1 MDGRLERGIH
11 VRIGRISKL
20 ITCAVLVLSSVSL
33 GAILYLRRPVETRA
47 PAGSSVIASPEDRI
61 GQPRGYGMAWYAAMA
76 ATALNAMIILFSL
89 VVFFQRRVVNPVTEL
104 REKAGRLAAGD
115 KTVRFIRENDRSEV
129 GDLARSLE
137 EFRVAGE
144 ILETKTAE
152 LRELN
157 EEQRAIFDSATMG
170 IVLLKDLVIVRCNR
184 GLEELFGYGPGELE
198 GKTTRCWY
206 EDEESYLDAI
216 HDLQHQLSESGCHR
230 KERRLVRKD
239 GSSFWARGKGQ
250 LLNRDDPAR
259 GLVGRIDDITTE
271 REAAEAVVRAKE
283 EAEEA
288 NRLKSRLV
296 ANMSHE
302 MLTPLN
308 AILGLTHLALKSDD
322 LLRSRDYLLKIRESG
337 RYLLGLINNIFDFSG
352 TGSGRIALETEE
364 FDLEE
369 LVCRIA
375 KDLNEKAVCKGL
387 EFVINIASDVPR
399 YLVGDPLRIGQILLN
414 FGANAVKFTEHG
426 EICLGAR
433 VLERGG
439 EDALI
444 CFTVRDTGI
453 GLTREELG
461 RLFSGFHQADMSDT
475 RRYGGAGLGLA
486 ISKKLA
492 DLMGGGIG
500 AESEYGKGSVFWFSA
515 RLGIGKG
522 ETASLIPSLDLRGC
536 RILVVDDNESARAA
550 LCDMLRSM
558 MFNVEDAPSGT
569 LALRQAEQ
577 ALSLE
582 RPYQAVLIDR
592 GMPGMDGIE
601 TAARIRS
608 LSPGSPPGIILMKG
622 AGDNGRP
629 YEGDGADD
637 MEILTKPVPPSVLF
651 DTIIRA
657 LSRLA
662 GRDREFTAANPAL
675 EGRLK
680 TIAGA
685 RILLVEDNEINR
697 EVAVELLRGAGL
709 RVDTAGNGREALG
722 MLNGSVYELVLMD
735 MQMPV
740 MDGVTATGAIRA
752 NPLWKD
758 IPVIAMTANVMPS
771 YREECRAAGMN
782 DFIPKPIDPSLLWS
796 ALLKWI
802 QPRKGD
808 AEGPSPPE
816 SPDASLPLALDGI
829 DTALGLRLLLD
840 NRDLYIAILR
850 KFLLNHGDTA
860 AEIRHALD
868 AGDLW
873 TAGRIAHTMK
883 GVAGNIGAMNLHSL
897 AAELERGIRNGA
909 APEEVERRMMMFQ
922 EALDALVRE
931 LRMKLPPEEAPEP
944 VQVDGEALEVICD
957 FLAEL
962 LKQDDAEAVELF
974 GENEN
979 LLRAAFPEE
988 FGPME
993 KAIRRFDFDV
1003 ALAILEKTRSV
1014 TVSDAAHA

>member
-1 MDGRLERGIH
+1 
-11 VRIGRISKL
+11 
-20 ITCAVLVLSSVSL
+20 
-33 GAILYLRRPVETRA
+33 
-47 PAGSSVIASPEDRI
+47 
-61 GQPRGYGMAWYAAMA
+61 MA

-89 VVFFQRRVVNPVTEL
+89 VFFFQRRVVNPVIEL
-104 REKAGRLAAGD
+104 RERAARLASGD

-144 ILETKTAE
+144 MLETKTAE

-170 IVLLKDLVIVRCNR
+170 IVLMKDLVIVRCNR
-184 GLEELFGYGPGELE
+184 RLEELFGYGPGELE

-216 HDLQHQLSESGCHR
+216 HDLQCQLSESGCHR

-239 GSSFWARGKGQ
+239 GSSFWVRGKGR
-250 LLNRDDPAR
+250 LMNRDNPAL
-259 GLVGRIDDITTE
+259 GMVGIIDDITME
-271 REAAEAVVRAKE
+271 REAAEAIGRAKE

-322 LLRSRDYLLKIRESG
+322 LSRSRDYLLKIRESG

-352 TGSGRIALETEE
+352 TESGSIALEKEE

-387 EFVINIASDVPR
+387 EFIINIASDVPR
-399 YLVGDPLRIGQILLN
+399 YLIGDPLRIGQILLN
-414 FGANAVKFTEHG
+414 FGANAVKFTERG

-461 RLFSGFHQADMSDT
+461 RLFSGFHQVDMSDT

-500 AESEYGKGSVFWFSA
+500 AESEYGKGSIFWFSA

-522 ETASLIPSLDLRGC
+522 DTASLIPSLDMRGC
-536 RILVVDDNESARAA
+536 RVLVVD
-550 LCDMLRSM
+550 
-558 MFNVEDAPSGT
+558 
-569 LALRQAEQ
+569 
-577 ALSLE
+577 
-582 RPYQAVLIDR
+582 
-592 GMPGMDGIE
+592 
-601 TAARIRS
+601 
-608 LSPGSPPGIILMKG
+608 
-622 AGDNGRP
+622 
-629 YEGDGADD
+629 
-637 MEILTKPVPPSVLF
+637 
-651 DTIIRA
+651 
-657 LSRLA
+657 
-662 GRDREFTAANPAL
+662 
-675 EGRLK
+675 
-680 TIAGA
+680 
-685 RILLVEDNEINR
+685 DNEINR

-709 RVDTAGNGREALG
+709 RVDTADNGREALE
-722 MLNGSVYELVLMD
+722 MLKAAGYELVLMD

-802 QPRKGD
+802 PPRKGD
-808 AEGPSPPE
+808 AEGLSPPE
-816 SPDASLPLALDGI
+816 SPDASLPLAFDGI

-840 NRDLYIAILR
+840 NRDLYISILR

-860 AEIRHALD
+860 AEIRQALET
-868 AGDLW
+868 GDLW

-909 APEEVERRMMMFQ
+909 APEEVERRMMLFR

-944 VQVDGEALEVICD
+944 AQVDGEALEVICD

-962 LKQDDAEAVELF
+962 LKQDDADAVELF

-988 FGPME
+988 FGHLE
-993 KAIRRFDFDV
+993 KAIRRYDLDV
-1003 ALAILEKTRSV
+1003 ALATLENARSV
-1014 TVSDAAHA
+1014 TVSGAAHSG

>member
-1 MDGRLERGIH
+1 M
-11 VRIGRISKL
+11 
-20 ITCAVLVLSSVSL
+20 SL
-33 GAILYLRRPVETRA
+33 GAILYPRRPVETRA
-47 PAGSSVIASPEDRI
+47 PAGSAVIAAPEARA
-61 GQPRGYGMAWYAAMA
+61 GQPRGYGMARHAALA
-76 ATALNAMIILFSL
+76 ATALNAVIILFSL
-89 VVFFQRRVVNPVTEL
+89 VVFFQRRVVNPVMEL

-137 EFRVAGE
+137 EFRAAGE
-144 ILETKTAE
+144 VLEAKTAA

-157 EEQRAIFDSATMG
+157 EEQSAIFDSATMG
-170 IVLLKDLVIVRCNR
+170 IVLMKDLVIVRCNR
-184 GLEELFGYGPGELE
+184 RLEELFGYGPGELE

-206 EDEESYLDAI
+206 EDEESYLDSI
-216 HDLQHQLSESGCHR
+216 HDLQCQLSESGCHQ
-230 KERRLVRKD
+230 KEGRLVRKD
-239 GSSFWARGKGQ
+239 GSSFWARGKGR
-250 LLNRDDPAR
+250 LLNRDDPAS
-259 GLVGRIDDITTE
+259 GMVGIIDDITME
-271 REAAEAVVRAKE
+271 RAAAEAIGRAK
-283 EAEEA
+283 EEA

-308 AILGLTHLALKSDD
+308 AILGLTHLALGSDD
-322 LLRSRDYLLKIRESG
+322 LSRSRDYLLKIRESG

-352 TGSGRIALETEE
+352 AESGSVALEKEE

-369 LVCRIA
+369 LVCRVA

-399 YLVGDPLRIGQILLN
+399 YLIGDPLRIGRILLN

-439 EDALI
+439 EDAII
-444 CFTVRDTGI
+444 CFTVRDSGI

-536 RILVVDDNESARAA
+536 RVLVVDDNERARAA

-569 LALRQAEQ
+569 LALRQANQ
-577 ALSLE
+577 ALSLD

-622 AGDNGRP
+622 AGDNGRMD
-629 YEGDGADD
+629 EGDGADG

-651 DTIIRA
+651 DTIIRV
-657 LSRLA
+657 LSRLSR
-662 GRDREFTAANPAL
+662 RDRELTAAHPAL
-675 EGRLK
+675 EQRLK

-722 MLNGSVYELVLMD
+722 MLHGSGYELVLMD

-740 MDGVTATGAIRA
+740 MDGVTATRAIRA
-752 NPLWKD
+752 NPLCKD
-758 IPVIAMTANVMPS
+758 IPVIAMTANVMSS
-771 YREECRAAGMN
+771 YRDECRAAGMN

-802 QPRKGD
+802 PPRKEA
-808 AEGPSPPE
+808 AEGQSPPE
-816 SPDASLPLALDGI
+816 SPDVSFDLAFDGI

-840 NRDLYIAILR
+840 NRDLYLAILR
-850 KFLLNHGDTA
+850 KFLVNHGDTA
-860 AEIRHALD
+860 VEIRHALD
-868 AGDLW
+868 AGDLG
-873 TAGRIAHTMK
+873 TAGRLAHTMK

-897 AAELERGIRNGA
+897 SAELERGIRNGA
-909 APEEVERRMMMFQ
+909 APEEVERRMMIFR

-962 LKQDDAEAVELF
+962 LRQDDAEAVELF

-988 FGPME
+988 FGRLE
-993 KAIRRFDFDV
+993 KAVRRYDFDV
-1003 ALAILEKTRSV
+1003 ALAILENARSV
-1014 TVSDAAHA
+1014 TVSGAAHAGKP